1 MRAPISSTRLASDS
15 CSSMRLPKGNSHRAT
30 SFRAQSKRRSTKDE
44 ASTAAC
50 SWTYGILENKRS
62 WSVCRRS
69 ENSRARRDRHRRH
82 RRTGADHT
90 RHALLDGR
98 RPDRQTWRNTGP
110 GGLRRRRMCLQV
122 SVHGA
127 NRLGG
132 NSLLETIV
140 FGKRFSAR
148 AHAADYVKKV
158 GAVDFPT
165 KLRDD
170 EDARLQAMLANKG
183 GERVNVIRDAMGK
196 AMMEGAGIY
205 RRPESISVGIERI
218 RELKKRYKNI
228 SLDDKGHVFNTDL
241 TGALELGFL
250 LDVAETTLAGALQ
263 REESRGAHTRVDFP
277 ERDDEHWMKHTQA
290 HFRPDADPELSY
302 KSVTMTKWQPQARV
316 Y

>member
-1 MRAPISSTRLASDS
+1 
-15 CSSMRLPKGNSHRAT
+15 
-30 SFRAQSKRRSTKDE
+30 
-44 ASTAAC
+44 
-50 SWTYGILENKRS
+50 
-62 WSVCRRS
+62 
-69 ENSRARRDRHRRH
+69 
-82 RRTGADHT
+82 
-90 RHALLDGR
+90 
-98 RPDRQTWRNTGP
+98 
-110 GGLRRRRMCLQV
+110 
-122 SVHGA
+122 
-127 NRLGG
+127 
-132 NSLLETIV
+132 V
-140 FGKRFSAR
+140 FGKLSA
-148 AHAADYVKKV
+148 AHAAEYVTKV
-158 GAVDFPT
+158 GALDFPT

-170 EDARLQAMLANKG
+170 EDARIRAMKANKG

-228 SLDDKGHVFNTDL
+228 SLDDKGNVFNTDL

-277 ERDDEHWMKHTQA
+277 DRDDEKWMKHTQA
-290 HFRPDADPELSY
+290 HFRPDEDPELTY